1 MIMAIFF
8 FYCLFNYSQ
17 QHNDRNNNNVY
28 KGDGAVALMNP
39 SNASAEI
46 EGEESEMVSVDTPI
60 APERDLIAML
70 KQTKAIPNDVNDLIL
85 KSYFVAVEEEKKQ
98 SNDLNNA
105 VISDHIRDLL
115 QKYQNDEES
124 K

>member
-1 MIMAIFF
+1 
-8 FYCLFNYSQ
+8 
-17 QHNDRNNNNVY
+17 
-28 KGDGAVALMNP
+28 MNP

-46 EGEESEMVSVDTPI
+46 EGEESEMVSVDTPF

-70 KQTKAIPNDVNDLIL
+70 KQTKAIPNDINDLIL